1 MAVTLTYAD
10 AYLASL
16 VTEAREQR
24 AFDDVDAL
32 GTFAT
37 AWRNKLA
44 VIRAYIITCLESQS
58 DPDDLFSAKLAAYRR
73 EWSDT
78 LAQARAATTDDDG
91 DPMRVLTMRFERG

>member
-1 MAVTLTYAD
+1 MTAEYHD
-10 AYLASL
+10 AYLSDLITA
-16 VTEAREQR
+16 EREQR
-24 AFDDVDAL
+24 AYDDVDAL

-37 AWRNKLA
+37 AWRDKLA